1 MSKEQFFTPFKTSVK
16 EIELPEKFTFPFFY
30 EPHLLAEIASKEL
43 QQSIENDIE
52 WNHNFGLD
60 DKEADKGKM
69 FGVLVVQNGNNELG
83 YLRAYSGKLTG
94 MERPKGFVPHVY
106 NLPEGDNFYAQ
117 GMRGINTITTELTS
131 AQNSEVYLL
140 KLAVLKR
147 ANEEAELEIK
157 AFKSANLKA
166 KKKRKLERE
175 QAEHLSQA
183 EKESLEETLVKQSL
197 QQKYRLR
204 VLKHSWKQAL
214 DYLQTDFEK
223 LEKVVQ
229 DLKGKRS
236 AASAKLQRQIF
247 DEYKFLNAEGNWK
260 SLHSIFKETE
270 LDLPPAGAGECAAP
284 KLLQAAY
291 EGGFKPVAL
300 AEFWWGESP
309 TMEIKKHKHFYPACR
324 RKCKPILGH
333 MLKGLSVEANPLL
346 VNYGEGKQ
354 LEKVYEDAYM
364 LVVNKPEGLLSVPGK
379 TIQDSVFHRMQTEY
393 SDATGPITVHRLDQD
408 TSGLMLIAK
417 TKEAHKDLQQQ
428 FLDKTIKK
436 RYIALLDGEI
446 SEKEGIID
454 LPLRVDINDR
464 PKQMVC
470 HESGKRSITRFK
482 VIEVINSVTRIQLNP
497 ITGRSHQLR
506 MHCAHKEG
514 LNTAIVGDNLYG
526 RKGTR
531 LHLHAEFIEFI
542 HPVTKKKMKFSATA
556 NF

>member
-16 EIELPEKFTFPFFY
+16 EISLPEEFTFPFFY
-30 EPHLLAEIASKEL
+30 EPHPLAEIASKEL
-43 QQSIENDIE
+43 QEHIENDIE
-52 WNHNFGLD
+52 WTHNFGLD
-60 DKEADKGKM
+60 ENETDKGKM
-69 FGVLVVQNGNNELG
+69 FGVLVVQDEDGELG
-83 YLRAYSGKLTG
+83 YLSAYSGKLTG
-94 MERPKGFVPHVY
+94 MERPEGFVSHVY
-106 NLPEGDNFYAQ
+106 NLPEGDNFYEQ
-117 GMRGINTITTELTS
+117 GMRGINKITAELTS
-131 AQNSEVYLL
+131 AQNSEAYLL
-140 KLAVLKR
+140 KLSVLKR
-147 ANEEAELEIK
+147 VKEEAELEIK

-166 KKKRKLERE
+166 KKQRKSERE
-175 QAEHLSQA
+175 RAEHLSIT
-183 EKESLEETLVKQSL
+183 EKESLEEGLVKQSL

-204 VLKHSWKQAL
+204 VLKQSWKQAL
-214 DYLQTDFEK
+214 EYLQTDFEK
-223 LEKVVQ
+223 LENKVQ
-229 DLKGKRS
+229 GLKEKRS
-236 AASAKLQRQIF
+236 VASAKLQRQIF

-291 EGGFKPVAL
+291 EGSLKPIAL

-333 MLKGLSVEANPLL
+333 MLEGLPVERNPLL

-354 LEKVYEDAYM
+354 LEKVYEDAHM

-379 TIQDSVFHRMQTEY
+379 TIQDSVYHRMQTEY
-393 SDATGPITVHRLDQD
+393 PDATGPITVHRLDQD

-417 TKEAHKDLQQQ
+417 TKEAHKNLQQQ

-470 HESGKRSITRFK
+470 YENGKCSITRFK
-482 VIEVINSVTRIQLNP
+482 VIAMLNGVTRIQLNP

-526 RKGTR
+526 KKGTR
-531 LHLHAEFIEFI
+531 LHLHAEFIQFI
-542 HPVTKKKMKFSATA
+542 HPATKKKMKFSATA

>member
-16 EIELPEKFTFPFFY
+16 EISLPEEFTFPFFY
-30 EPHLLAEIASKEL
+30 EPHPLAEIASKEL
-43 QQSIENDIE
+43 QEHIENDIE
-52 WNHNFGLD
+52 WTHNFGLD
-60 DKEADKGKM
+60 ENATDKGKM
-69 FGVLVVQNGNNELG
+69 FGVLVVQDEDGELG
-83 YLRAYSGKLTG
+83 YLSAYSGKLTG
-94 MERPKGFVPHVY
+94 MERPEGFVSHVY
-106 NLPEGDNFYAQ
+106 NLPEGDNFYEQ
-117 GMRGINTITTELTS
+117 GMRGINKITAELTS
-131 AQNSEVYLL
+131 AQNSEAYSL
-140 KLAVLKR
+140 KLSVLKR
-147 ANEEAELEIK
+147 VKEEAELEIK

-166 KKKRKLERE
+166 KKQRKSERE
-175 QAEHLSQA
+175 RAEHLSIT
-183 EKESLEETLVKQSL
+183 EKESLEEGLVKQSL

-204 VLKHSWKQAL
+204 VLKQSWKQAL
-214 DYLQTDFEK
+214 EYLQTDFEK
-223 LEKVVQ
+223 LENKVQ
-229 DLKGKRS
+229 GLKEKRS
-236 AASAKLQRQIF
+236 VASAKLQRQIF

-291 EGGFKPVAL
+291 EGSLKPIAL

-333 MLKGLSVEANPLL
+333 MLEGLPVESNPLL

-354 LEKVYEDAYM
+354 LEKVYEDAHM

-379 TIQDSVFHRMQTEY
+379 TIQDSVYHRMQTEY
-393 SDATGPITVHRLDQD
+393 PDATGPITVHRLDQD

-417 TKEAHKDLQQQ
+417 TKEAHKNLQQQ

-470 HESGKRSITRFK
+470 YENGKCSITRFK
-482 VIEVINSVTRIQLNP
+482 VIAMLNGVTRIQLNP

-526 RKGTR
+526 KKGTR
-531 LHLHAEFIEFI
+531 LHLHAEFIQFI
-542 HPVTKKKMKFSATA
+542 HPATKKKMKFSAKA

>member
-16 EIELPEKFTFPFFY
+16 EISLPEEFTFPFFY
-30 EPHLLAEIASKEL
+30 EPHPLAEIASKEL
-43 QQSIENDIE
+43 QEHIENDIE
-52 WNHNFGLD
+52 WTHNFGLD
-60 DKEADKGKM
+60 ENETDKGKM
-69 FGVLVVQNGNNELG
+69 FGVLVVQDEDGELG
-83 YLRAYSGKLTG
+83 YLSAYSGKLTG
-94 MERPKGFVPHVY
+94 MERPEGFVSHVY
-106 NLPEGDNFYAQ
+106 NLPEGDNFYEQ
-117 GMRGINTITTELTS
+117 GMRGINKITAELTS
-131 AQNSEVYLL
+131 AQNSEAYSL
-140 KLAVLKR
+140 KLSVLKR
-147 ANEEAELEIK
+147 VKEEAELEIK

-166 KKKRKLERE
+166 KKQRKSERE
-175 QAEHLSQA
+175 RAEHLSIT
-183 EKESLEETLVKQSL
+183 EKESLEEGLVKQSL

-204 VLKHSWKQAL
+204 VLKQSWKQAL
-214 DYLQTDFEK
+214 EYLQTDFEK
-223 LEKVVQ
+223 LENKVQ
-229 DLKGKRS
+229 GLKEKRS
-236 AASAKLQRQIF
+236 VASAKLQRQIF

-291 EGGFKPVAL
+291 EGSLKPIAL

-333 MLKGLSVEANPLL
+333 MLEGLPVESNPLL

-354 LEKVYEDAYM
+354 LEKVYEDAHM

-379 TIQDSVFHRMQTEY
+379 TIQDSVYHRMQTEY
-393 SDATGPITVHRLDQD
+393 PDATGPITVHRLDQD

-417 TKEAHKDLQQQ
+417 TKEAHKNLQQQ

-470 HESGKRSITRFK
+470 YENGKCSITRFK
-482 VIEVINSVTRIQLNP
+482 VIAMLNGVTRIQLNP

-526 RKGTR
+526 KKGTR
-531 LHLHAEFIEFI
+531 LHLHAEFIQFI
-542 HPVTKKKMKFSATA
+542 HPATKKKMKFSAKA